1 MWSEFFGRQP
11 WCTSRV
17 VDVSWP
23 KKMEEMDKFIIRAP
37 WMENMSPFS
46 AGCGGQWWQSDRSNS
61 WKRQSTWHHLCEIV
75 FVMSFLG
82 SSRNNFFL
90 QGIEGFYVIYACSL
104 SFGTSSVN
112 RIPYTAPLWIYWLRI
127 APLGKTHSQVG
138 TDLTTTKCATGSP
151 VLDCLLIVAKDSQGV
166 CYLIYF
172 NIYISL
178 KGIVWWHQLFVQIF
192 Q

>member
-61 WKRQSTWHHLCEIV
+61 WKCQSTWHHLCEIV

-82 SSRNNFFL
+82 SSRNNFFSKAL
-90 QGIEGFYVIYACSL
+90 KAFMWYMPAHWVLEHPVSTGFLIPLPSGSTDFAYPWENTFPSGNWSYNNQMCHGLPGSRLFAN
-104 SFGTSSVN
+104 SS
-112 RIPYTAPLWIYWLRI
+112 
-127 APLGKTHSQVG
+127 
-138 TDLTTTKCATGSP
+138 
-151 VLDCLLIVAKDSQGV
+151 
-166 CYLIYF
+166 
-172 NIYISL
+172 
-178 KGIVWWHQLFVQIF
+178 KG
-192 Q
+192 